1 MMGFVNFI
9 NDNGGSM
16 KFDIYQ
22 IAWGHYS
29 NGQKVAMD
37 TRRVANGL
45 TEQEAITSAEGCRNT
60 YISETFVIT
69 PSF

>member
-1 MMGFVNFI
+1 
-9 NDNGGSM
+9 M

-29 NGQKVAMD
+29 NGQKVAMH
-37 TRRVANGL
+37 TRIIANGL
-45 TEQEAITSAEGCRNT
+45 IETEAIANAESCRNT

-69 PSF
+69 PSLKEVI

>member
-1 MMGFVNFI
+1 
-9 NDNGGSM
+9 M

-22 IAWGHYS
+22 IAWGHYG
-29 NGQKVAMD
+29 NGQKVAMH
-37 TRRVANGL
+37 TRIVANGL
-45 TEQEAITSAEGCRNT
+45 DEKEAIASVEGCRNT